1 MPLCFHAAT
10 QQQQGSGVTSQYA
23 ILIDDVDT
31 PPSSSHQLHANFQT
45 PVPRVTDPATASSS
59 HQQQLP
65 ADYQATVPRFKT
77 PAPATASSHQQ
88 QQLPPQYQAAFR
100 RPVSINRGPITS
112 TTSSAST
119 MTLTLKRGIPRRT
132 CFAMEFTP
140 APQHEAYLTVTSFV
154 EDNSDFMR
162 TSLLDNAPRLFKV
175 HMSIEAQF
183 SHATNLDQVK
193 K

>member
-1 MPLCFHAAT
+1 MFSNTVFSTPLCFHAAT

-23 ILIDDVDT
+23 ILIDDDVDT
-31 PPSSSHQLHANFQT
+31 PPSSSHQRPANFQT

-65 ADYQATVPRFKT
+65 TDYQATVPRFKT

-88 QQLPPQYQAAFR
+88 QQLPPQYQAAFQ

-132 CFAMEFTP
+132 CFALEFTP
-140 APQHEAYLTVTSFV
+140 PPQ
-154 EDNSDFMR
+154 
-162 TSLLDNAPRLFKV
+162 LDCCLFRG
-175 HMSIEAQF
+175 
-183 SHATNLDQVK
+183 
-193 K
+193 